1 MTYEGASP
9 GPGDQRT
16 DQIAANTQELFE
28 LLEQAAQLEPFLE
41 EYGSSM
47 NAPTFAQY
55 LTDLLKQRELT
66 TTRLSELS
74 LLSRSFTY
82 QLCSGIRVPG
92 RDIVLRLAIVLN
104 LRVEECQQMLRS
116 AQRGVLYPRVRRD
129 AVVIFALSRQLSI
142 SDTDEMLRALG
153 EDPLL

>member
-1 MTYEGASP
+1 MTYDTSP
-9 GPGDQRT
+9 VPGEQQT
-16 DQIAANTQELFE
+16 DQIAVSTQELLE
-28 LLEQAAQLEPFLE
+28 LLEQASQLEPFLE
-41 EYGSSM
+41 EYGGSM

-55 LTDLLKQRELT
+55 LADLLERRGLT

-82 QLCSGIRVPG
+82 QLCSGVRVPS

-116 AQRGVLYPRVRRD
+116 AQRGVLYPKVRRD
-129 AVVIFALSRQLSI
+129 AVVIFALNRQLSI
-142 SDTDEMLRALG
+142 SDTDEMLRTLG
-153 EDPLL
+153 EAPLL